1 MEPWSHQKYSS
12 KHQNFASARL
22 NINRADFPIQS
33 AKCGT
38 ERLIQRLCNSRIIY
52 SVGHNYAILSMCVCV
67 CVLASLLS
75 VKLSLW
81 EI

>member
-1 MEPWSHQKYSS
+1 MEPWSHQKYSG
-12 KHQNFASARL
+12 KHQNFASTRL
-22 NINRADFPIQS
+22 NIYRADFPIQS

-52 SVGHNYAILSMCVCV
+52 SVGHNYAILCVF
-67 CVLASLLS
+67 ASLLS